1 MSIKNILLKIQYDG
15 SGFSGYQIQPEKRSI
30 QEELEKAIRKVTGE
44 NNRIIAA
51 GRTDAGVHAIGQY
64 VNFLTASKIRPDKFS
79 FHLVPY
85 LPDDILVL
93 SSEEVD
99 LNFHARFSAH
109 KKTYRYVISTKKI
122 LHPIYRNYMENVTYK
137 LDLDK
142 LSEGLRLLQGEHDF
156 KAFMFSQ
163 KDAII
168 NTRRLIDKA
177 YFIKDEDRIDLF
189 FEGESFLHNQV
200 RIMAG
205 SLVELARGR
214 ISLEKFTSYLDP
226 KNKERAN
233 PTLGPGGLYL
243 ERIEY

>member
-1 MSIKNILLKIQYDG
+1 MTIKNILLKIQYDG

-64 VNFLTASKIRPDKFS
+64 VNFLTATKIRPDKIS
-79 FHLVPY
+79 YHLVPF
-85 LPDDILVL
+85 LPDDILVIW
-93 SSEEVD
+93 SKEVD

-122 LHPIYRNYMENVTYK
+122 LHPIYRNYMEHVTYD

-142 LSEGLRLLQGEHDF
+142 LSQGLEILKGEHDF

-168 NTRRLIDKA
+168 NTRRRIDAA
-177 YFIKDEDRIDLF
+177 YFVKDGDMIELF

-214 ISLEKFTSYLDP
+214 ISLEKFASYLDSD
-226 KNKERAN
+226 NKERAN

>member
-1 MSIKNILLKIQYDG
+1 MTIKNILLKIQYDG
-15 SGFSGYQIQPEKRSI
+15 SGFSGYQIQPDKRSI
-30 QEELEKAIRKVTGE
+30 QEELERSIRKVTGE

-51 GRTDAGVHAIGQY
+51 GRTDAGVHAYSQY
-64 VNFLTASKIRPDKFS
+64 VNFLTASNIRSDKFS
-79 FHLVPY
+79 FHLTPY

-93 SSEEVD
+93 SSKEVD
-99 LNFHARFSAH
+99 INFHARFSAH

-122 LHPIYRNYMENVTYK
+122 LHPIYRNYMEHITYK
-137 LDLDK
+137 LDFDK
-142 LSEGLRLLQGEHDF
+142 LSQGMELLKGDHDF
-156 KAFMFSQ
+156 KAFMFTP

-168 NTRRLIDKA
+168 NTRRRIDEA
-177 YFIKDEDRIDLF
+177 YFVKDKDRLELF

-205 SLVELARGR
+205 SLIELARGR
-214 ISLEKFTSYLDP
+214 ISLEKFNSYLNP
-226 KNKERAN
+226 ESNERAN

>member
-1 MSIKNILLKIQYDG
+1 MTIKNILLKIQYDG
-15 SGFSGYQIQPEKRSI
+15 SGFSGYQIQPHKRSI

-51 GRTDAGVHAIGQY
+51 GRTDAGVHAYCQY
-64 VNFLTASKIRPDKFS
+64 VNFLTACKIKSDKFF
-79 FHLVPY
+79 FHLTPY

-93 SSEEVD
+93 SSEKVD
-99 LNFHARFSAH
+99 INFHARFSAH
-109 KKTYRYVISTKKI
+109 KKTYRYLISTKKI
-122 LHPIYRNYMENVTYK
+122 LHPIYRNYMEHVTYK

-142 LSEGLRLLQGEHDF
+142 LSQGMEILKGDHDF
-156 KAFMFSQ
+156 KAFMFTP
-163 KDAII
+163 KNAII
-168 NTRRLIDKA
+168 NTRRRIDEA
-177 YFIKDEDRIDLF
+177 YFIKNEDRLELF

-214 ISLEKFTSYLDP
+214 ISLEKFKSYLNP
-226 KNKERAN
+226 ELNERAN